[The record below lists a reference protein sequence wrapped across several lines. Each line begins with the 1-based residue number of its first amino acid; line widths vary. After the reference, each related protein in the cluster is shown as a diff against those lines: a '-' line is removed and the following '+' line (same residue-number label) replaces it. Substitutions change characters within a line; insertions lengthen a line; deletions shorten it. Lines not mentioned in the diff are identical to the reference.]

1 MHEFVSNFF
10 SKFGIRDQLNF
21 ANRSK
26 WYCKT
31 RQTSLQILVESNLL
45 VLALSNPAENKI
57 QDINFM
63 IQEPF
68 KNFFYPN
75 CLDGDKLNSDS
86 GHKWSFYMYQTGL
99 QIGVKYK
106 LLALVSLNMSYNESQ
121 DLYFL
126 IHEFTK
132 DFFQTLVLDWF
143 VTSKFGEKILCELMD
158 HKIEVSG

>member
-1 MHEFVSNFF
+1 MSSSRIFF
-10 SKFGIRDQLNF
+10 
-21 ANRSK
+21 
-26 WYCKT
+26 
-31 RQTSLQILVESNLL
+31 
-45 VLALSNPAENKI
+45 
-57 QDINFM
+57 
-63 IQEPF
+63 
-68 KNFFYPN
+68 PN
-75 CLDGDKLNSDS
+75 CLDWDQLNPDS
-86 GHKWSFYMYQTGL
+86 GQKWSFYMYQTGL

-126 IHEFTK
+126 IHEFMK